1 MTQSDVSDMAFTPTQ
16 DMIERHERWLDKYTQ
31 GILDGWIKQG
41 LEPGDPDA
49 AIALQAIREE
59 MRVPERPQWMEPQR
73 ALGVLA
79 MWDHH
84 NVPNGMLNY
93 RDAIRTR
100 AGMRD
105 EDWVH
110 IVAKSTGVTV
120 KHLTSYTLRNTVGIE
135 YGQGETTYLYRC
147 FDSEGNLLYIGI
159 TKSIPTRM
167 EEHKWYSAWWPYLDR
182 YELEEISSRKEAFR
196 AETEAIH
203 AELPIFNKIASRR
216 SGTDAV
222 HYVMSRSSL
231 EPDTLF

>member
-135 YGQGETTYLYRC
+135 SGPGETTYLDR
-147 FDSEGNLLYIGI
+147 
-159 TKSIPTRM
+159 SIATRK
-167 EEHKWYSAWWPYLDR
+167 EAHKWYSAWWPYLDR